1 MQRRAP
7 KPEAVQRRMTFLRNH
22 RDAIAAMDFFVVPT
36 ITFRLLYVWFV
47 IEHRRRLQ
55 RLREM
60 TQVCSAEVDQ
70 VVTSDRRAGFR
81 SWWPKTGSPGRTGTL
96 PTGGAR
102 RPVKDGRSP
111 PPRGASAASVLDG
124 AEYVAHLVL
133 DDVRSEPRL
142 RWEGAARGGPRVL

>member
-1 MQRRAP
+1 
-7 KPEAVQRRMTFLRNH
+7 
-22 RDAIAAMDFFVVPT
+22 
-36 ITFRLLYVWFV
+36 
-47 IEHRRRLQ
+47 
-55 RLREM
+55 M